1 MWECGLWNEY
11 LVVLCSCNLLNVDT
25 TTIQDKERLRMS
37 SFLFLLIYVIFL
49 PAFYGGWVLGCSVK
63 VYLNLGANILE
74 FDRL

>member
-1 MWECGLWNEY
+1 
-11 LVVLCSCNLLNVDT
+11 
-25 TTIQDKERLRMS
+25 MS